1 MPSCQIKR
9 IMPTIKLP
17 NKRKRTFNGINKGLY
32 QKVYQDRRWKR
43 LRAAKKRNNSLCEHC
58 LARGIIKQMD
68 EVHHII
74 PFDIND
80 YERLAFDY
88 DNLVS
93 LCVECHRA
101 AHRKLG

>member
-1 MPSCQIKR
+1 
-9 IMPTIKLP
+9 MPTIKLP
-17 NKRKRTFNGINKGLY
+17 NKKRREYNGPNKALS
-32 QKVYQDRRWKR
+32 QEVYQDKRWKR

-58 LARGIIKQMD
+58 LAKDIVKQMQ
-68 EVHHII
+68 EVHHIV

-93 LCVECHRA
+93 LCVDCHRE
-101 AHRKLG
+101 AHRKL